1 MLKEFFANMEDD
13 LSLDEVLLIID
24 YSLTRL
30 FDLMFKL
37 KKHL

>member
-24 YSLTRL
+24 YSLTRV
-30 FDLMFKL
+30 FYLMFKS
-37 KKHL
+37 K